1 MEQNDTQTVRL
12 SITMLQSAHD
22 KIEELSNEL
31 GVSMAHIIRL
41 AIEKRLND
49 YLSSVRYID
58 KEQGEEI
65 YNISIQIADNSRLIL
80 NNIRRIGVNYNQEL
94 RLKNAEKKYHD
105 ILKEKNIGIAKMTE
119 AKDEYDKAKNDI
131 EATCFNK
138 EELSELLH
146 SFEAITDE
154 MKELVCHIHG

>member
-1 MEQNDTQTVRL
+1 MERNDTQTVRM
-12 SITMLQSAHD
+12 SVTMSQSAHD
-22 KIEELSNEL
+22 KIMELAKECNA
-31 GVSMAHIIRL
+31 SMAHIIRL

-49 YLSSVRYID
+49 YLSSIRYID

-80 NNIRRIGVNYNQEL
+80 NNVRRIGVNYNQEL

-105 ILKEKNIGIAKMTE
+105 ILKEKNVGIAKMTD
-119 AKDEYDKAKNDI
+119 AKNEYDKAKNDI

-146 SFEAITDE
+146 NFEAITDE
-154 MKELVCHIHG
+154 MKGLVCRIHG